1 MTDTLKRYIYGIK
14 LQENT
19 NIVER
24 DTWSMLTRSMPSNVL
39 LDAKAGFNATM
50 AKQNI
55 DQDTQN
61 QLMMQTM
68 QARMTGNNLP
78 QLPHDF
84 ALQNDRKMEAVKMLE
99 GKPIPYVVE
108 DHFANWPSFTNIMY
122 CALDYQRLIL
132 FILVFCLF
140 DRVTGSS
147 IVSIFIVYIMDKV
160 MRSFRAWLSENN
172 ISKKTLIDERFL
184 I

>member
-19 NIVER
+19 NIIER

-39 LDAKAGFNATM
+39 LDAKIGFNATM
-50 AKQNI
+50 AKQNM
-55 DQDTQN
+55 DQAAQN
-61 QLMMQTM
+61 QMMMQTM
-68 QARMTGNNLP
+68 QGRMSATNP
-78 QLPHDF
+78 QLPHDL
-84 ALQNDRKMEAVKMLE
+84 ALQNERKMEAVKMLE

-147 IVSIFIVYIMDKV
+147 IVSVFIVYIMDKV
-160 MRSFRAWLSENN
+160 MSYFRAWISENN